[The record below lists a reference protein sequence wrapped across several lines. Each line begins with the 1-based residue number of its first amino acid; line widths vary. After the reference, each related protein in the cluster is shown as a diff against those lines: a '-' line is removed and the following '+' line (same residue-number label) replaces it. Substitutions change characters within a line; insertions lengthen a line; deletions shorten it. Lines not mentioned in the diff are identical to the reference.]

1 MADEKPQEQ
10 ALKTDA
16 SKKDTPKKD
25 ASKKDAPKARAPG
38 TAGGGK
44 GKERAPAGATDPTPK
59 ASEGKPRL
67 QVYYEQTVRP
77 RLQQEFGLTN
87 PHQVPHLLKVVLNV
101 GMGDASKNPK
111 QLEAAAAELGTVTGQ
126 KAVITKAK
134 KAIANF
140 GIREG
145 VPVGVTVTLRRARM
159 YEFLDRFITL
169 AIPRIR
175 DFRGLSNRSFDG
187 RGNYTFGI
195 KEQMIFPEVD
205 FDKVEKIHG
214 MDITVVTTAG
224 RDDLALA
231 LLREFGWP
239 FRGETPKPVAA

>member
-1 MADEKPQEQ
+1 MADE
-10 ALKTDA
+10 
-16 SKKDTPKKD
+16 TPKEK
-25 ASKKDAPKARAPG
+25 APKKDAPKKDAPKK
-38 TAGGGK
+38 TAPAGQGGGK
-44 GKERAPAGATDPTPK
+44 GRDRAPAGATDPAPK
-59 ASEGKPRL
+59 AAEGKPRL
-67 QVYYEQTVRP
+67 QVYYEQTVGP
-77 RLQQEFGLTN
+77 RILKEFGLGN
-87 PHQVPHLLKVVLNV
+87 PHQVPRLLKVVLNI

-111 QLEAAAAELGTVTGQ
+111 QLEAAAEELGIVTGQ
-126 KAVITKAK
+126 KPVITKAK

-195 KEQMIFPEVD
+195 KEQMIFPEID
-205 FDKVEKIHG
+205 YDKVEKIHG
-214 MDITVVTTAG
+214 MDITIVTSAP

-231 LLREFGWP
+231 LLRELGWP
-239 FRGETPKPVAA
+239 FRGETPARVA

>member
-1 MADEKPQEQ
+1 MAE
-10 ALKTDA
+10 T
-16 SKKDTPKKD
+16 KDKAAPKDKAPKKGGGGQQQGGGGGRD
-25 ASKKDAPKARAPG
+25 KKEKGAGTATDHTPKAREG
-38 TAGGGK
+38 T
-44 GKERAPAGATDPTPK
+44 
-59 ASEGKPRL
+59 PRL
-67 QVYYEQTVRP
+67 KAYFDGTVRAKIAK
-77 RLQQEFGLTN
+77 EFGLEN
-87 PHQVPHLLKVVLNV
+87 PHQVPQLEKVVLNV

-111 QLEAAAAELGTVTGQ
+111 QLDAVIEELGAITGQ
-126 KAVITKAK
+126 KATVTRAK

-140 GIREG
+140 GLRAG
-145 VPVGVTVTLRRARM
+145 MPVGAFVTLRGARM

-214 MDITVVTTAG
+214 MDITLVTTAA
-224 RDDLALA
+224 RDDLAMA
-231 LLREFGWP
+231 LLRELGWP
-239 FRGETPKPVAA
+239 FRGETPQRVA

>member
-1 MADEKPQEQ
+1 MADE
-10 ALKTDA
+10 
-16 SKKDTPKKD
+16 TPKEK
-25 ASKKDAPKARAPG
+25 APKKDAPKKSAP
-38 TAGGGK
+38 AQGGGK
-44 GKERAPAGATDPTPK
+44 GKDRGPVAATDPAPK

-67 QVYYEQTVRP
+67 QTYYEQTVRP
-77 RLQQEFGLTN
+77 RLQQEFGLAN
-87 PHQVPHLLKVVLNV
+87 PHQVPLVLKVVLNV

-111 QLEAAAAELGTVTGQ
+111 QLEAAAEELGIVTGQ
-126 KAVITKAK
+126 KPVITRAK

-214 MDITVVTTAG
+214 MDITIVTSAP

-231 LLREFGWP
+231 LLRELGWP
-239 FRGETPKPVAA
+239 FRGETPARVA